1 MAKDGVVSIAIDYKN
16 ELNQMIR
23 DYESALTEMASSD
36 KLSKGMKA
44 QFDNTIA
51 ELKRFKADMEKSF
64 SDLSIGKVDKNSF
77 KAFKQTVNKKIESV
91 RAEIDNLNLAVSTI
105 NSQIKILG
113 GDLDISKISSQFKDF
128 QDYVQNTNNAI
139 DTMIKKL
146 DGQGISLMSFD
157 QSSINSAIDGVKKI
171 EKAIKDLDS
180 NSHEKYDITILDMNE
195 EEIQNEANSIS
206 ATIEHLRDRMDSLK
220 KDMENP
226 YTGGI
231 QLTKIK
237 GEYEALSL
245 EMKKAYDKME
255 DILDNEDLKFTPVFS
270 KSALGIEELDEYDD
284 DIEKF
289 IKRAKLAKQELQA
302 IINSA
307 KQSSAKISD
316 KLNPNSAELVT
327 GVTIE
332 TTSSEL
338 WKKLSPI
345 LEDLQN
351 DLNKNPVVAPVKLVV
366 APNAVSSEKNDE
378 VGTISKSYSK
388 KYQRELAKT
397 GEDAV
402 IDLEGVYKKTFTSI
416 MDEAVSYSKETIS
429 KIQNIFE
436 SSPIKLYFDFNEEEF
451 KKLSN
456 VLLSSDSGKKIDITG
471 QIAESKKEVNELA
484 DKLAEVNEL
493 LNSADSKDFSF
504 KGFDKFAEEISKSLN
519 QLTELQ
525 SMLKT
530 LQNIESTLAR
540 ASGVSSVTDIE
551 TQWQNVS
558 KLIEN
563 SIKLDGTFRKNTNV
577 DKLATEYNKYLNM
590 GGTNELSSIGKIEK
604 LEDNKNIIDAI
615 LSKVKELNSQ
625 KVDTSSVDKADNEL
639 KSVSSTL
646 DDVISRLDHMINLTR
661 DIGNTFWKMFKDASV
676 SDVDKQWSSIESKF
690 KSIADESGKINL
702 SKQKKDIQELVEM
715 YQKYANAGGMKTPF
729 DLTNNTETIK
739 KMNKVYEQMNS
750 KKNGTSVGSESK
762 EFSKIEGS
770 VNSLTSAINTKTESI
785 KTEANTMEL
794 AARAEVKS
802 IQKIIDAL
810 NPLIE
815 KIENI
820 PELKIPKKDAT
831 LPSKESN
838 ISSASTPAIEQQIKS
853 ESELNAEIEKR
864 ENIIR
869 ELQQLQ
875 EKLTVHEDF
884 HGNDRYFADQLP
896 TEEEIREA
904 DKRIKQLTGTNNIF
918 DVDKLI
924 QDRNEWLSEVKYSL
938 EEYDDLIK
946 ANDQKALD
954 EYTTRGLSRIGG
966 AESFFGYEDNNF
978 SIASKFVEEKEK
990 IQNEIN
996 DLYVDLDKLDEKMN
1010 FDSNNSSVDNTVQS
1024 QEKLQS
1030 ELKETQEQAEKTAQA
1045 IKEVASATTSTE
1057 QKKDAFPTQ
1066 SFDNEMQQNLVML
1079 ENYKNT
1085 VEEIDKLK
1093 LEPDTKETKDKIEEL
1108 NKLADYFV
1116 SRITVIRG
1124 ENGHDISSSMM
1135 KFSGLWNEQ
1144 LKKYPSDKAKELY
1157 QLASDKSGLQ
1167 INSVAKEFSGIESE
1181 ITNIETKSEGLRK
1194 SLTQA
1199 MQDSTSYVKSLRYSL
1214 TTIASSEEE
1223 LRTEKNPKW
1232 IELLNKDIDNAIS
1245 KFPELEKFK
1254 NKFSNEGQA
1263 LDFIKSDSWN
1273 DFLSTLPQAKE
1284 YLQSIGYNFEKI
1296 NSENSST
1303 NTKPEI
1309 EGMEQI
1315 EKATEE
1321 AVQAKKEFATANE
1334 GVQSSIDDSENPLK
1348 LEAELMEQIA
1358 KSAREAAD
1366 AKKEFVEANKQV
1378 KASVDDSNSEN
1389 KKKDKYA
1396 KHNKISEDDFLNNS
1410 NKYSLIAN
1418 EKLSNSGYTIL
1429 GGTVNSDLIDGLVK
1443 VSAKIKDID
1452 ENWKTFSARID
1463 ADGNIFSQR
1472 FRTITK
1478 GVNNLDNELANF
1490 GKDKIKV
1497 PETDEQ
1503 VQKFKELNIAIND
1516 YASVRKRMANDKA
1529 FDNDEEDSQ
1538 KLLKTINEIM
1548 GKADGSATILS
1559 SKQLSDAQ
1567 DKLDEIDKT
1576 ISDIQ
1581 QKNAQKVNNSLLK
1594 IQNDATEKLFKYTD
1608 SSKYTPEFIGR
1619 VNSKITE
1626 ISKLE
1631 ITEPK
1636 DVARLKTIDSEVQKI
1651 VDDSKL
1657 LENKLVKQD
1666 SKIADIISQMKI
1678 FRSQNT
1684 NMSSLQKQNLD
1695 SIIKYA
1701 EELKNTGKVTA
1712 QEIEKIKISF
1722 SGLKADVASTGNM
1735 GKNFFSQ
1742 IGSRLTD
1749 MNSKFVAQFLSWQDW
1764 IRYLQQAASIVID
1777 LNTQITELAKVSEQT
1792 SKQIYNDFD
1801 SYADIAKEVRGTI
1814 SDTIAAT
1821 ADWSKNGYSIPDA
1834 KQLAKVSQLYK
1845 NVGDG
1850 INIDEA
1856 NESLISTLK
1865 GFQLEADQAEHIVDV
1880 FNEVSNNES
1889 ISSGGI
1895 GEALQR
1901 SAASFNAANTSLEK
1915 SVALVT
1921 ATNSVLQDPEKA
1933 GNMWKTVSARLRG
1946 SETELSQMGED
1957 TDGLVK
1963 STSKLQKLVKGITGF
1978 DIMQDKDTYKD
1989 IYDIILG
1996 IGEKWQDLSD
2006 IDRASLLEA
2015 LAGKNQSNALA
2026 AALSNIDVLKKS
2038 YEEATNAEGSARE
2051 ENEEYAKSIQASID
2065 LAKAKLEELANDFL
2079 SSDFLKGLIDTGGT
2093 ALDIVNKI
2101 FNGLQQIS
2109 SWGGN
2114 ISSLGGI
2121 LGTVGGLVQS
2131 LTGHGEIVL
2140 RPSL

>member
-23 DYESALTEMASSD
+23 DYESALTEMASND

-44 QFDNTIA
+44 QFNNTIA

-77 KAFKQTVNKKIESV
+77 KAFKQTVNKNFESV
-91 RAEIDNLNLAVSTI
+91 RAEIDRLDLAVSTI

-113 GDLDISKISSQFKDF
+113 NGIDISKISSQFKDF

-157 QSSINSAIDGVKKI
+157 DSAVNQAKSQIKEINKLLKSTDEFSDTKGSKYELFDTDQAQAELDVLARDLKNTLELI
-171 EKAIKDLDS
+171 EKSESELS
-180 NSHEKYDITILDMNE
+180 NFDK
-195 EEIQNEANSIS
+195 NSIS
-206 ATIEHLRDRMDSLK
+206 FEKTINQINILKLKAADLYDSIQQLMDIPDK
-220 KDMENP
+220 
-226 YTGGI
+226 T
-231 QLTKIK
+231 
-237 GEYEALSL
+237 GEYTFGDSILISDDNVD
-245 EMKKAYDKME
+245 KKVSEYEK
-255 DILDNEDLKFTPVFS
+255 IVKSTLDEIRE
-270 KSALGIEELDEYDD
+270 SAIKTREEL
-284 DIEKF
+284 EK
-289 IKRAKLAKQELQA
+289 IVTPTSSKTA
-302 IINSA
+302 
-307 KQSSAKISD
+307 SAKISD

-327 GVTIE
+327 GITIE

-345 LEDLQN
+345 IKDLQN
-351 DLNKNPVVAPVKLVV
+351 ILNKNPVVAPVKLVV
-366 APNAVSSEKNDE
+366 APNAVSSDKNGE
-378 VGTISKSYSK
+378 VGAVSKSYSK
-388 KYQRELAKT
+388 KYQKELAKT
-397 GEDAV
+397 GQDAV

-436 SSPIKLYFDFNEEEF
+436 SSPIKLHFDFNEEEF
-451 KKLSN
+451 KKISDA
-456 VLLSSDSGKKIDITG
+456 LLSSDSGKKIDITG
-471 QIAESKKEVNELA
+471 QIAESKKEVNKLA
-484 DKLAEVNEL
+484 EKLAEVNEL
-493 LNSADSKDFSF
+493 LNLADSKDFSF
-504 KGFDKFAEEISKSLN
+504 KGFDKFAEEISKSLG

-525 SMLKT
+525 SMLKI

-558 KLIEN
+558 KLIKN
-563 SIKLDGTFRKNTNV
+563 SIKLDGAFRKNANV
-577 DKLATEYNKYLNM
+577 DKLASEYNKYLNM
-590 GGTNELSSIGKIEK
+590 GGTNELSSIGKVGK
-604 LEDNKNIIDAI
+604 LENSKNIIDAI

-625 KVDTSSVDKADNEL
+625 KVDTSSVDKADDEL

-661 DIGNTFWKMFKDASV
+661 DIGNTFYKIFKDASV
-676 SDVDKQWSSIESKF
+676 SDLDKQWSSIESKF

-715 YQKYANAGGMKTPF
+715 YQKYTNAGGMNTPF
-729 DLTNNTETIK
+729 DLTDNAETIK
-739 KMNKVYEQMNS
+739 KINKVYEQMNS
-750 KKNGTSVGSESK
+750 KKDGTSVTNESK
-762 EFSKIEGS
+762 NFTKVEDS
-770 VNSLTSAINTKTESI
+770 VNSLTSAINTKTEAI

-820 PELKIPKKDAT
+820 PELKIPKEDTAF
-831 LPSKESN
+831 PSKESN
-838 ISSASTPAIEQQIKS
+838 ISLTSDSTVEQQIKS

-918 DVDKLI
+918 NVDKLI

-996 DLYVDLDKLDEKMN
+996 DLYTDLDKLDEKMN
-1010 FDSNNSSVDNTVQS
+1010 LDSNNSSVDNTVQS

-1030 ELKETQEQAEKTAQA
+1030 ELKETQKQAEKTAQA
-1045 IKEVASATTSTE
+1045 VKESTITASTE
-1057 QKKDAFPTQ
+1057 QKKDAFPSNEEVKQKEKLAEATRKLRQEEKQ
-1066 SFDNEMQQNLVML
+1066 SSQDSVNSALKDQVSAWKQIQSIREKIAKADN
-1079 ENYKNT
+1079 
-1085 VEEIDKLK
+1085 
-1093 LEPDTKETKDKIEEL
+1093 PDVINQLQETKKYYQQQYLDATKILKSNQDLYDAQGQL
-1108 NKLADYFV
+1108 N
-1116 SRITVIRG
+1116 R
-1124 ENGHDISSSMM
+1124 
-1135 KFSGLWNEQ
+1135 
-1144 LKKYPSDKAKELY
+1144 LK
-1157 QLASDKSGLQ
+1157 Q
-1167 INSVAKEFSGIESE
+1167 
-1181 ITNIETKSEGLRK
+1181 
-1194 SLTQA
+1194 
-1199 MQDSTSYVKSLRYSL
+1199 
-1214 TTIASSEEE
+1214 
-1223 LRTEKNPKW
+1223 
-1232 IELLNKDIDNAIS
+1232 IELETTAKISQYQSKNAESIS
-1245 KFPELEKFK
+1245 K
-1254 NKFSNEGQA
+1254 SNQ
-1263 LDFIKSDSWN
+1263 S
-1273 DFLSTLPQAKE
+1273 
-1284 YLQSIGYNFEKI
+1284 LQ
-1296 NSENSST
+1296 
-1303 NTKPEI
+1303 
-1309 EGMEQI
+1309 
-1315 EKATEE
+1315 
-1321 AVQAKKEFATANE
+1321 
-1334 GVQSSIDDSENPLK
+1334 
-1348 LEAELMEQIA
+1348 
-1358 KSAREAAD
+1358 
-1366 AKKEFVEANKQV
+1366 
-1378 KASVDDSNSEN
+1378 
-1389 KKKDKYA
+1389 
-1396 KHNKISEDDFLNNS
+1396 NN
-1410 NKYSLIAN
+1410 
-1418 EKLSNSGYTIL
+1418 
-1429 GGTVNSDLIDGLVK
+1429 
-1443 VSAKIKDID
+1443 
-1452 ENWKTFSARID
+1452 
-1463 ADGNIFSQR
+1463 
-1472 FRTITK
+1472 
-1478 GVNNLDNELANF
+1478 
-1490 GKDKIKV
+1490 
-1497 PETDEQ
+1497 
-1503 VQKFKELNIAIND
+1503 
-1516 YASVRKRMANDKA
+1516 
-1529 FDNDEEDSQ
+1529 
-1538 KLLKTINEIM
+1538 
-1548 GKADGSATILS
+1548 
-1559 SKQLSDAQ
+1559 
-1567 DKLDEIDKT
+1567 
-1576 ISDIQ
+1576 
-1581 QKNAQKVNNSLLK
+1581 
-1594 IQNDATEKLFKYTD
+1594 ATEKLSKYTD
-1608 SSKYTPEFIGR
+1608 SSKYTPEFIER
-1619 VNSKITE
+1619 VNSKIGE
-1626 ISKLE
+1626 IE
-1631 ITEPK
+1631 IKQLDITKPE

-1684 NMSSLQKQNLD
+1684 NMSSSQKQNLD

-1764 IRYLQQAASIVID
+1764 IMYIRQAAGMVTE

-1792 SKQIYNDFD
+1792 SKQIYADFD

-1821 ADWSKNGYSIPDA
+1821 ADWSKNGYSIPNA
-1834 KQLAKVSQLYK
+1834 KQLAEISQLYK

-1850 INIDEA
+1850 IDIDAA

-1901 SAASFNAANTSLEK
+1901 SAASFNAASTSLEK
-1915 SVALVT
+1915 SVSLVT
-1921 ATNSVLQDPEKA
+1921 ATNSVLQDPEKVGKQILA
-1933 GNMWKTVSARLRG
+1933 YLYSNVMKIKVAISVKILRR
-1946 SETELSQMGED
+1946 TRPR
-1957 TDGLVK
+1957 
-1963 STSKLQKLVKGITGF
+1963 
-1978 DIMQDKDTYKD
+1978 KDY
-1989 IYDIILG
+1989 
-1996 IGEKWQDLSD
+1996 
-2006 IDRASLLEA
+2006 
-2015 LAGKNQSNALA
+2015 N
-2026 AALSNIDVLKKS
+2026 VC
-2038 YEEATNAEGSARE
+2038 
-2051 ENEEYAKSIQASID
+2051 
-2065 LAKAKLEELANDFL
+2065 
-2079 SSDFLKGLIDTGGT
+2079 
-2093 ALDIVNKI
+2093 
-2101 FNGLQQIS
+2101 FNY
-2109 SWGGN
+2109 
-2114 ISSLGGI
+2114 
-2121 LGTVGGLVQS
+2121 
-2131 LTGHGEIVL
+2131 
-2140 RPSL
+2140 

>member
-1 MAKDGVVSIAIDYKN
+1 MAKDGVVSIAIDYKD

-51 ELKRFKADMEKSF
+51 ELKRFKADMEKAF

-77 KAFKQTVNKKIESV
+77 KAFKQTVNKNFESV

-113 GDLDISKISSQFKDF
+113 NGIDISKISSQFKDF
-128 QDYVQNTNNAI
+128 EDYVQNTNNAI

-146 DGQGISLMSFD
+146 NGQGISLMSFD
-157 QSSINSAIDGVKKI
+157 DSAVNQAKSQIKEINKLLKSTDEFSDAKGSKYELFDTDQAQAELDVLARDLKNTLELIEKSESELSNFDKNSIGFEKTINQINILKLKAADLHDSIQQLMDIPDKTGEYTFGDSILISDDNVDKKVSEYEKIVKGTLDEIRESAIK
-171 EKAIKDLDS
+171 
-180 NSHEKYDITILDMNE
+180 T
-195 EEIQNEANSIS
+195 
-206 ATIEHLRDRMDSLK
+206 R
-220 KDMENP
+220 
-226 YTGGI
+226 
-231 QLTKIK
+231 
-237 GEYEALSL
+237 
-245 EMKKAYDKME
+245 
-255 DILDNEDLKFTPVFS
+255 
-270 KSALGIEELDEYDD
+270 EEL
-284 DIEKF
+284 EK
-289 IKRAKLAKQELQA
+289 IVTPISSKTA
-302 IINSA
+302 
-307 KQSSAKISD
+307 SAKISD

-327 GVTIE
+327 GITIE

-345 LEDLQN
+345 IEDLQN
-351 DLNKNPVVAPVKLVV
+351 ILNKNPVVAPVKLVV

-484 DKLAEVNEL
+484 EKLAEVNEL

-504 KGFDKFAEEISKSLN
+504 KGFDKFAEEISKNLG

-530 LQNIESTLAR
+530 LQNIESVLAR

-563 SIKLDGTFRKNTNV
+563 SIKLDGTFRKNANIN
-577 DKLATEYNKYLNM
+577 KLATEYNKYLNM
-590 GGTNELSSIGKIEK
+590 GGTNELSSIGKIGK
-604 LEDNKNIIDAI
+604 FEDSKNIIDTI

-625 KVDTSSVDKADNEL
+625 KVDTSSVDKADDEL

-715 YQKYANAGGMKTPF
+715 YQKYVNAGGMNTPF
-729 DLTNNTETIK
+729 DLTDNAETIK
-739 KMNKVYEQMNS
+739 KMNKVYEQINS
-750 KKNGTSVGSESK
+750 KKDGTSVTNETKSFTKVED
-762 EFSKIEGS
+762 S
-770 VNSLTSAINTKTESI
+770 VNSLTSAINTKTEAI

-794 AARAEVKS
+794 AARAEIKS
-802 IQKIIDAL
+802 IQKIIEAL
-810 NPLIE
+810 NQLIE

-820 PELKIPKKDAT
+820 PELKIPKEDT
-831 LPSKESN
+831 TIPSKESN
-838 ISSASTPAIEQQIKS
+838 ISLTSDSTVKQQIKS

-884 HGNDRYFADQLP
+884 HDNDRYFADQLP

-996 DLYVDLDKLDEKMN
+996 DLYTDLDKLDEKMN
-1010 FDSNNSSVDNTVQS
+1010 LDSNNSSVDNIVQS

-1030 ELKETQEQAEKTAQA
+1030 ELKETQKQAEKTTQA
-1045 IKEVASATTSTE
+1045 VKEVSSTASQDQT
-1057 QKKDAFPTQ
+1057 KDAFPNANADTK
-1066 SFDNEMQQNLVML
+1066 L
-1079 ENYKNT
+1079 ETEGMKQ
-1085 VEEIDKLK
+1085 VEEA
-1093 LEPDTKETKDKIEEL
+1093 T
-1108 NKLADYFV
+1108 
-1116 SRITVIRG
+1116 
-1124 ENGHDISSSMM
+1124 HD
-1135 KFSGLWNEQ
+1135 
-1144 LKKYPSDKAKELY
+1144 
-1157 QLASDKSGLQ
+1157 
-1167 INSVAKEFSGIESE
+1167 
-1181 ITNIETKSEGLRK
+1181 
-1194 SLTQA
+1194 
-1199 MQDSTSYVKSLRYSL
+1199 
-1214 TTIASSEEE
+1214 
-1223 LRTEKNPKW
+1223 
-1232 IELLNKDIDNAIS
+1232 
-1245 KFPELEKFK
+1245 
-1254 NKFSNEGQA
+1254 
-1263 LDFIKSDSWN
+1263 
-1273 DFLSTLPQAKE
+1273 
-1284 YLQSIGYNFEKI
+1284 
-1296 NSENSST
+1296 
-1303 NTKPEI
+1303 
-1309 EGMEQI
+1309 
-1315 EKATEE
+1315 
-1321 AVQAKKEFATANE
+1321 AVQAKKDFATANE
-1334 GVQSSIDDSENPLK
+1334 GVQSSIDGSENPLK

-1378 KASVDDSNSEN
+1378 KDSADGSNSKN
-1389 KKKDKYA
+1389 KQKDKYA
-1396 KHNKISEDDFLNNS
+1396 KRSKISEDDFLNNS
-1410 NKYSLIAN
+1410 NKYSSIAN

-1429 GGTVNSDLIDGLVK
+1429 GGTVNSDLINGLVK
-1443 VSAKIKDID
+1443 VTAKIKDID
-1452 ENWKTFSARID
+1452 GNWKTFSARID
-1463 ADGNIFSQR
+1463 ADGNMFSQR

-1490 GKDKIKV
+1490 GKDKIKT

-1503 VQKFKELNIAIND
+1503 VQKFKELNTAIDD
-1516 YASVRKRMANDKA
+1516 YASVRKRIENGKA
-1529 FDNDEEDSQ
+1529 FKKDEEDSQ
-1538 KLLKTINEIM
+1538 NLLKLINEIM

-1559 SKQLSDAQ
+1559 PKQLSDAQ
-1567 DKLDEIDKT
+1567 DKLDKIDKT
-1576 ISDIQ
+1576 ISEIQ
-1581 QKNAQKVNNSLLK
+1581 QKNVQKVGDSLLK
-1594 IQNDATEKLFKYTD
+1594 IQGNGTEKLSKYTD
-1608 SSKYTPEFIGR
+1608 SSKYTPEFIER
-1619 VNSKITE
+1619 VNSKIGE
-1626 ISKLE
+1626 IGQLD
-1631 ITEPK
+1631 ITKPE
-1636 DVARLKTIDSEVQKI
+1636 DVTRLKAIDGEIQKI

-1684 NMSSLQKQNLD
+1684 NMSSSQKQNLD
-1695 SIIKYA
+1695 SVIKYA
-1701 EELKNTGKVTA
+1701 EELKNAGKVTA

-1722 SGLKADVASTGNM
+1722 SGLKAEVASTGNM

-1764 IRYLQQAASIVID
+1764 IRYIQQGINTVRELDTALTEMRKVSDESLQSLKNYQNTTFDVADAVGTTAKQIQTSTADYMRLGESLDEAAESAKTANVLLNVSEFDNIEDATKSLVAMGQAYKDLDKMTIVD
-1777 LNTQITELAKVSEQT
+1777 KLNEVGNNYAISTDELATALQKS
-1792 SKQIYNDFD
+1792 S
-1801 SYADIAKEVRGTI
+1801 
-1814 SDTIAAT
+1814 AT
-1821 ADWSKNGYSIPDA
+1821 LSLMGNT
-1834 KQLAKVSQLYK
+1834 
-1845 NVGDG
+1845 
-1850 INIDEA
+1850 IDEA
-1856 NESLISTLK
+1856 
-1865 GFQLEADQAEHIVDV
+1865 
-1880 FNEVSNNES
+1880 
-1889 ISSGGI
+1889 
-1895 GEALQR
+1895 
-1901 SAASFNAANTSLEK
+1901 AS
-1915 SVALVT
+1915 LVT
-1921 ATNSVLQDPEKA
+1921 TANATIQDADSVSAGLRTISLRLVGTEEAEEELSAMNEEVDAFVKATNSKKQQIIKDYTAVASNNYQ
-1933 GNMWKTVSARLRG
+1933 
-1946 SETELSQMGED
+1946 
-1957 TDGLVK
+1957 
-1963 STSKLQKLVKGITGF
+1963 GF
-1978 DIMQDKDTYKD
+1978 DILDSNGNYKNTYEILLGIAKVYKEIQEQDKK
-1989 IYDIILG
+1989 LG
-1996 IGEKWQDLSD
+1996 TNHATALIE
-2006 IDRASLLEA
+2006 E
-2015 LAGKNQSNALA
+2015 LAGKNRSNIASAILQDPTQLEAVKKSSEEALGSA
-2026 AALSNIDVLKKS
+2026 ENELNSYLDSIDGKMAQLENRAQEFWFKVIDSETIKNGIDLLSTLLKGTTDFVDTVGLLPTILTGIGAALSFKNVGRDKMYS
-2038 YEEATNAEGSARE
+2038 
-2051 ENEEYAKSIQASID
+2051 
-2065 LAKAKLEELANDFL
+2065 L
-2079 SSDFLKGLIDTGGT
+2079 SF
-2093 ALDIVNKI
+2093 
-2101 FNGLQQIS
+2101 
-2109 SWGGN
+2109 
-2114 ISSLGGI
+2114 
-2121 LGTVGGLVQS
+2121 
-2131 LTGHGEIVL
+2131 
-2140 RPSL
+2140 

>member
-1 MAKDGVVSIAIDYKN
+1 MQNLIGGIKMAKDGVVSISIDYKN

-51 ELKRFKADMEKSF
+51 ELKRFKTDMEKSF

-77 KAFKQTVNKKIESV
+77 KAFKQTVNKNFESV

-113 GDLDISKISSQFKDF
+113 NGVDISKISSQFKDF
-128 QDYVQNTNNAI
+128 QDYVKNTNNAI

-146 DGQGISLMSFD
+146 NGQGISLMSFD
-157 QSSINSAIDGVKKI
+157 DSAVNQAKSQIKEINKLLKSTDEFSDAKGSKYELFDTDQAQAELDVLARDLKNTLELIEKSESKLSKFDKNSIGFEKTINQINTLKLKAADLHDSIQQLMDIPDKTGEYTFGDSILISDDNADKKVSEYEKIVKGTLDEIRESAIK
-171 EKAIKDLDS
+171 
-180 NSHEKYDITILDMNE
+180 T
-195 EEIQNEANSIS
+195 
-206 ATIEHLRDRMDSLK
+206 R
-220 KDMENP
+220 
-226 YTGGI
+226 
-231 QLTKIK
+231 
-237 GEYEALSL
+237 
-245 EMKKAYDKME
+245 
-255 DILDNEDLKFTPVFS
+255 
-270 KSALGIEELDEYDD
+270 EEL
-284 DIEKF
+284 EK
-289 IKRAKLAKQELQA
+289 IVTPTSSKTA
-302 IINSA
+302 
-307 KQSSAKISD
+307 SAKISD
-316 KLNPNSAELVT
+316 KLNPNSAELVS

-345 LEDLQN
+345 LKDLQN

-366 APNAVSSEKNDE
+366 SPNAVSSDKKGE

-397 GEDAV
+397 GKDAV

-436 SSPIKLYFDFNEEEF
+436 SSPIKLYFDFNQEEF
-451 KKLSN
+451 KKISDT
-456 VLLSSDSGKKIDITG
+456 LLSSDSGKKIDIAG
-471 QIAESKKEVNELA
+471 QIAESKREVNELA
-484 DKLAEVNEL
+484 DKLTEVNKL

-504 KGFDKFAEEISKSLN
+504 KGFDKFAEEISKSLG

-563 SIKLDGTFRKNTNV
+563 SIKLDGAFRKNANV
-577 DKLATEYNKYLNM
+577 DKLASEYNKYLNM
-590 GGTNELSSIGKIEK
+590 GGTNELSSIGKVGK
-604 LEDNKNIIDAI
+604 LENSKNIINVI

-625 KVDTSSVDKADNEL
+625 KVDTSSVDKADDEL

-702 SKQKKDIQELVEM
+702 SKQKKDIQELVEI
-715 YQKYANAGGMKTPF
+715 YQKYSNAGGMKTPF
-729 DLTNNTETIK
+729 DLTDNAETIK
-739 KMNKVYEQMNS
+739 KINKVYEQMNS
-750 KKNGTSVGSESK
+750 KKDGTSVTNESK
-762 EFSKIEGS
+762 NFTKVEDS
-770 VNSLTSAINTKTESI
+770 VNTLTSAINTKTEAI

-820 PELKIPKKDAT
+820 PKLRIPKEDT
-831 LPSKESN
+831 TFSSKESN
-838 ISSASTPAIEQQIKS
+838 ISLTSDSTVEQQIKS

-918 DVDKLI
+918 NVDKLI

-996 DLYVDLDKLDEKMN
+996 DLYTDLDKLDEKMN
-1010 FDSNNSSVDNTVQS
+1010 LDSNNSSVDNTVQS

-1030 ELKETQEQAEKTAQA
+1030 ELKETQKQAEKTAQA
-1045 IKEVASATTSTE
+1045 VKESTTASTE
-1057 QKKDAFPTQ
+1057 QKKDAFP
-1066 SFDNEMQQNLVML
+1066 D
-1079 ENYKNT
+1079 
-1085 VEEIDKLK
+1085 
-1093 LEPDTKETKDKIEEL
+1093 
-1108 NKLADYFV
+1108 
-1116 SRITVIRG
+1116 
-1124 ENGHDISSSMM
+1124 
-1135 KFSGLWNEQ
+1135 
-1144 LKKYPSDKAKELY
+1144 
-1157 QLASDKSGLQ
+1157 
-1167 INSVAKEFSGIESE
+1167 
-1181 ITNIETKSEGLRK
+1181 
-1194 SLTQA
+1194 
-1199 MQDSTSYVKSLRYSL
+1199 
-1214 TTIASSEEE
+1214 
-1223 LRTEKNPKW
+1223 
-1232 IELLNKDIDNAIS
+1232 
-1245 KFPELEKFK
+1245 
-1254 NKFSNEGQA
+1254 
-1263 LDFIKSDSWN
+1263 
-1273 DFLSTLPQAKE
+1273 
-1284 YLQSIGYNFEKI
+1284 
-1296 NSENSST
+1296 SST
-1303 NTKPEI
+1303 DTKPEA
-1309 EGMEQI
+1309 ESMEQV

-1321 AVQAKKEFATANE
+1321 AVQAKRDFATANE
-1334 GVQSSIDDSENPLK
+1334 GVQSSINDSENPLK

-1358 KSAREAAD
+1358 KSAREAAN

-1378 KASVDDSNSEN
+1378 KDS
-1389 KKKDKYA
+1389 
-1396 KHNKISEDDFLNNS
+1396 
-1410 NKYSLIAN
+1410 
-1418 EKLSNSGYTIL
+1418 
-1429 GGTVNSDLIDGLVK
+1429 
-1443 VSAKIKDID
+1443 
-1452 ENWKTFSARID
+1452 
-1463 ADGNIFSQR
+1463 
-1472 FRTITK
+1472 
-1478 GVNNLDNELANF
+1478 
-1490 GKDKIKV
+1490 
-1497 PETDEQ
+1497 
-1503 VQKFKELNIAIND
+1503 
-1516 YASVRKRMANDKA
+1516 
-1529 FDNDEEDSQ
+1529 
-1538 KLLKTINEIM
+1538 
-1548 GKADGSATILS
+1548 ADGSNNDLADGHFENAESSGVKKYKKKGYKAHDTGNHDNEKKVLNKAELGKALKDLQSEIIASIDESTSFIKEVTDFYDSQDNLVKTQMKVGDKNGSMRTYTTSYSMDKDGNATAWTSHIETQKIAEQVKQKEKLAEATRKLRQEEKQSNQNSVNSALKDQISAWNQIQSIREKIAKADNPDVIDQLQKTKKYYQQQYLDATKILKS
-1559 SKQLSDAQ
+1559 NQNLYDAQ
-1567 DKLDEIDKT
+1567 GQLNKLKQIELETTAK
-1576 ISDIQ
+1576 ISQ
-1581 QKNAQKVNNSLLK
+1581 YQSKNAESVLKYNQSLQKS
-1594 IQNDATEKLFKYTD
+1594 ATEKLSTYND
-1608 SSKYTPEFIGR
+1608 SSKYTPEFIER
-1619 VNSKITE
+1619 VNSKIGE
-1626 ISKLE
+1626 IKQLD
-1631 ITEPK
+1631 ITKPE

-1684 NMSSLQKQNLD
+1684 NMSLLQKQNLD
-1695 SIIKYA
+1695 SVIKYA
-1701 EELKNTGKVTA
+1701 EELKNAGKVTA

-1742 IGSRLTD
+1742 IGNRLTD

-1764 IRYLQQAASIVID
+1764 IMYIRQAAEMVIE
-1777 LNTQITELAKVSEQT
+1777 LNTQITELAKVSED
-1792 SKQIYNDFD
+1792 SVSQIYADFD
-1801 SYADIAKEVRGTI
+1801 NYANIAKEMGSTI

-1821 ADWSKNGYSIPDA
+1821 TAWSKNGYNIPDS
-1834 KQLAKVSQLYK
+1834 KELAEVSLLYK

-1856 NESLISTLK
+1856 NESLVSTLK
-1865 GFQLEADQAEHIVDV
+1865 GFKLEADQAEHIVDV
-1880 FNEVSNNES
+1880 FNKVSNNEA

-1895 GEALQR
+1895 GDALQR

-1921 ATNSVLQDPEKA
+1921 ATNSVLQDPEKV
-1933 GNMWKTVSARLRG
+1933 GNMWKTVSARIRG
-1946 SETELSQMGED
+1946 AKTELEEAGED
-1957 TDGLVK
+1957 TDGMVE
-1963 STSKLQKLVKGITGF
+1963 STSKLQALIKGMTGF
-1978 DIMQDKDTYKD
+1978 DIMESDGKTFKD
-1989 IYDIILG
+1989 IYDIIIG
-1996 IGEKWQDLSD
+1996 IGEKWNDLSD
-2006 IDRASLLEA
+2006 INRASLLEK

-2026 AALSNIDVLKKS
+2026 AALSQVDLLKKA
-2038 YEEATNAEGSARE
+2038 YGEATDAEGSARE
-2051 ENEEYAKSIQASID
+2051 ENSKYQQSVQYSID
-2065 LAKAKLEELANDFL
+2065 QTKAKLEELVNDTL
-2079 SSDFLKGLIDTGGT
+2079 NSDFLKGAIDAGGKFINILDGIVKSGNAIPAVATAIMAALSFKNVGIDT
-2093 ALDIVNKI
+2093 
-2101 FNGLQQIS
+2101 
-2109 SWGGN
+2109 
-2114 ISSLGGI
+2114 
-2121 LGTVGGLVQS
+2121 LVAY
-2131 LTGHGEIVL
+2131 
-2140 RPSL
+2140 